1 MIFFLPHEIHKKL
14 PTKNPPI
21 RGGVIFFVGAIYY
34 VELGPAKKTIVFCS
48 RFVDRVTK

>member
-1 MIFFLPHEIHKKL
+1 MVFFLPHEIHKKL

-21 RGGVIFFVGAIYY
+21 RGGVIFFVGQF
-34 VELGPAKKTIVFCS
+34 VMWDSRRKKTIVFCS

>member
-1 MIFFLPHEIHKKL
+1 MVFFLPHEIHKKL

-21 RGGVIFFVGAIYY
+21 RGGLFFL
-34 VELGPAKKTIVFCS
+34 LGNLLCGTRPRKKTIVFCS